1 MLGKVTVATTTFVL
15 AMTGSVAGVGAMAA
29 GMTPACGAV
38 SGGTV
43 TDLSEDQAS
52 NARVIVA
59 VGQQRGVPARGLLV
73 ALMTAMQ
80 ESTLR
85 NLDYGDRD
93 SLGLFQQ
100 RPSMGW
106 GSSSQV
112 REPTYA
118 AAAFYGGP
126 QSPTH
131 NRGLLDV
138 SGWESMS
145 LTAAAQAVQRSAFP
159 DAYARWESSARAWLV
174 EILGDPDAGA
184 LACASGDTAGGD
196 SSGGVSGSVAVAAAA
211 HWLGTPY
218 SWGGGNLNGPTRGVD
233 QGARTVGFDCS
244 SLVQYAW
251 NKAGVRL
258 PRTARPQYWAPGV
271 RIHRMADLRPGDL
284 VFFAWDTS
292 DWNSI
297 HHVALSLGGDAMLH
311 APQTG
316 DVVKVERRIS
326 ASSYWAPQFIGGLRP
341 TG

>member
-1 MLGKVTVATTTFVL
+1 MWVKGAAAVAVVVL
-15 AMTGSVAGVGAMAA
+15 TMTASLAGVGAVAA
-29 GMTPACGAV
+29 GMAPACGSV
-38 SGGTV
+38 TGGPV
-43 TDLSEDQAS
+43 TDLSEEQAG

-59 VGQQRGVPARGLLV
+59 VGQQRGVPSRGLLI

-106 GSSSQV
+106 GSAAEV
-112 REPTYA
+112 REPAYA

-126 QSPTH
+126 QSPTS
-131 NRGLLDV
+131 NRGLLGV
-138 SGWESMS
+138 SGWQSMQP
-145 LTAAAQAVQRSAFP
+145 TVAAQAVQRSAFP
-159 DAYARWESSARAWLV
+159 DAYARWESSARTWLAD
-174 EILGDPDAGA
+174 ILDDPAAGA
-184 LACASGDTAGGD
+184 LACAAGD
-196 SSGGVSGSVAVAAAA
+196 STGTDPGSSVSGSVAVAAAA

-218 SWGGGNLNGPTRGVD
+218 SWGGGNLGGPTRGVA
-233 QGARTVGFDCS
+233 QGARTTGFDCS

-251 NKAGVRL
+251 NKGGVRL
-258 PRTARPQYWAPGV
+258 PRTARPQYRAPGV

-284 VFFAWDTS
+284 MFFAWDTS
-292 DWNSI
+292 NWDSI
-297 HHVALSLGGDAMLH
+297 HHVAMSLGGDAMLH
-311 APQTG
+311 APRTG
-316 DVVKVERRIS
+316 DVVKIERRIS